1 MTVATKGIRF
11 KGAELAPAQP
21 NDLSYLEIED
31 WRTLK
36 PMHDH
41 ILVDWEEAKDELA
54 GGLLVRPDTHKKIH
68 YTGVVLATGP
78 GADPSIEP
86 GMRILFDQ
94 FSNFQKLWNHEV
106 GRMALISER
115 AQGSAF
121 AIIPH
126 RVKIGG
132 GEGDYNY
139 DA

>member
-1 MTVATKGIRF
+1 MMTETKGIKF
-11 KGAELAPAQP
+11 EGIELAPAQP
-21 NDLSYLEIED
+21 NDLSYLDIED
-31 WRTLK
+31 WRALI
-36 PMHDH
+36 PSSDH
-41 ILVDWEEAKDELA
+41 ILVDWEEARDELLS
-54 GGLLVRPDTHKKIH
+54 GKLIRPDTHKKLH
-68 YTGVVLATGP
+68 YTGVVLSTGP
-78 GADPSIEP
+78 DVDPGIEP

-126 RVKIGG
+126 RTKIGG

-139 DA
+139 EA